1 MPSGSLKLAKSL
13 KDNTGQNV
21 EEKTFIRTTKMEHL
35 EKRGG
40 PRSKCDREETGKKMV
55 LKDLV
60 RDLTCVAG
68 YTDLADGEEN
78 VFMKH
83 YEQDLDSDVESVDE
97 APSPRAVVQSPVAK
111 LSERERRET
120 IRRVAEMNKVSLHRR
135 ITGQWL
141 IVKSRGDD
149 DIELDLDV
157 ELGLNETVDL
167 DTDTSD
173 VEMLEETQYSVS
185 RASRHSKVIE
195 QVSLFVY
202 LQNHMLI
209 IGNHVKDVDP
219 IHRELSEFCP
229 GRIPRHSSSWLYR
242 WC

>member
-1 MPSGSLKLAKSL
+1 MSLTITERYSSQTMPSGSLKLAKSL

-167 DTDTSD
+167 
-173 VEMLEETQYSVS
+173 
-185 RASRHSKVIE
+185 HSKVIE